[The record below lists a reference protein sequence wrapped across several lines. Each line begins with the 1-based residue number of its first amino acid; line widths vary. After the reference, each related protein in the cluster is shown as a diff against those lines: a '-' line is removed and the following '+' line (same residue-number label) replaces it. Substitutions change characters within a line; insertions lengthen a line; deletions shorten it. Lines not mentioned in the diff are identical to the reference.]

1 MQDLA
6 FPRVQFSIAP
16 YIVSAFGDDSPLV
29 SPVTWCIMFSYKKAQ
44 YVGIRYL
51 GIFIYLPHNYIT

>member
-16 YIVSAFGDDSPLV
+16 YIVRAFGADSPLV
-29 SPVTWCIMFSYKKAQ
+29 SPVTWCIMFSYKKALHFDKTNDDAES
-44 YVGIRYL
+44 G
-51 GIFIYLPHNYIT
+51 